1 MFSCCNILT
10 FPAAKVLLFLHINKY
25 LQHFNV
31 SGCKGTAFFAYKQI
45 FLEKITQ

>member
-25 LQHFNV
+25 FLKKSLNEGDFYKKQALN
-31 SGCKGTAFFAYKQI
+31 KGDFT
-45 FLEKITQ
+45 